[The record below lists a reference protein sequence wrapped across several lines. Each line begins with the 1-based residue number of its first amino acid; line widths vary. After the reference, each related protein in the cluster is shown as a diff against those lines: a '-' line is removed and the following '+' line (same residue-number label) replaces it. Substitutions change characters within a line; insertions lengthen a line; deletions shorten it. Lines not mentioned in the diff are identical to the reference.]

1 MVGLGLPVGKTA
13 EDSCCQEKVA
23 MTSSEE
29 KKPDSDQEKTPL
41 RRLQFN
47 VAKDATKA
55 EMAEVL
61 TAKDVRKISTSLPV
75 QPEGIEPRVA
85 EMESKPDR
93 FAGNVRQVTSRP
105 GDAPTRLVS

>member
-1 MVGLGLPVGKTA
+1 
-13 EDSCCQEKVA
+13 

-29 KKPDSDQEKTPL
+29 KTPESDPEKTPP
-41 RRLQFN
+41 RRMQFN

-61 TAKDVRKISTSLPV
+61 TAKDVRKIPTSLPV
-75 QPEGIEPRVA
+75 QPEGIEPRVT

-93 FAGNVRQVTSRP
+93 FSGNVCQVALRP
-105 GDAPTRLVS
+105 GDAPTWIVF

>member
-1 MVGLGLPVGKTA
+1 MTLP
-13 EDSCCQEKVA
+13 
-23 MTSSEE
+23 EE
-29 KKPDSDQEKTPL
+29 KKPDSGQEKTPL

-47 VAKDATKA
+47 VAKDATKE

-75 QPEGIEPRVA
+75 QPEGIEPRVT

-93 FAGNVRQVTSRP
+93 FAGNVCQVASRP